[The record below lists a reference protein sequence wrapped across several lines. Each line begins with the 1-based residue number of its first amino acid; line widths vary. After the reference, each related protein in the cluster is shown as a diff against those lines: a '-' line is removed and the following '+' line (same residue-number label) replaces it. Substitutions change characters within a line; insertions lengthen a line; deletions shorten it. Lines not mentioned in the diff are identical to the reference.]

1 MDKRQPTPLS
11 SPALPAEE
19 VAERL
24 RAHARLCR
32 QVAHESRNQNIAG
45 ELSRLADQC
54 VEVADKIEPEAGSPL
69 H

>member
-1 MDKRQPTPLS
+1 MHKRQTASLSPT
-11 SPALPAEE
+11 LPAEE
-19 VAERL
+19 VADRL

-32 QVAHESRNQNIAG
+32 QIADESRNRNIAG

-54 VEVADKIEPEAGSPL
+54 IEVAEKIEPEGGPHL